1 MKKTVSVFCGSSKPK
16 NSSFIEKQVKKL
28 AELITKNKIKLVYGG
43 AKIGLMGLLA
53 QRIIKNNGEVIGV
66 IPKVLK
72 KKEII
77 LDGLTEM
84 HIVDTMHQRKK
95 MMYDLADFFIVLPG
109 GIGTLD
115 EFAEIVTWKG
125 LKITDKKIFLLN
137 IDNFY
142 DNLLKQFEVM
152 KENDFLHQD
161 IFSDIIILKNI
172 SEIKTLL
179 NFN

>member
-1 MKKTVSVFCGSSKPK
+1 MKKTVSVFCGSGKPK

-28 AELITKNKIKLVYGG
+28 AEFITKNKIKLVYGG

-77 LDGLTEM
+77 LDGLSEM
-84 HIVDTMHQRKK
+84 HIVDSMHQRKK

-137 IDNFY
+137 IDSFY

-161 IFSDIIILKNI
+161 IFSDIIILKKT

>member
-1 MKKTVSVFCGSSKPK
+1 
-16 NSSFIEKQVKKL
+16 
-28 AELITKNKIKLVYGG
+28 
-43 AKIGLMGLLA
+43 
-53 QRIIKNNGEVIGV
+53 
-66 IPKVLK
+66 
-72 KKEII
+72 
-77 LDGLTEM
+77 
-84 HIVDTMHQRKK
+84 